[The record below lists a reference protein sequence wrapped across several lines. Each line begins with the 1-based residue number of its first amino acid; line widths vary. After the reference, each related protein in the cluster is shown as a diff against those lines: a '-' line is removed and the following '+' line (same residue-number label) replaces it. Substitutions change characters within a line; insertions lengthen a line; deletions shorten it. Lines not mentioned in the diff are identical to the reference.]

1 MPACPSCSQDNP
13 TDANFCAQCGQV
25 LVKHSIEPDP
35 NPEPS
40 PNPTSSTPTALQLW
54 ETFIGPSK
62 SLQFSLKTWWTWR
75 PAFLYYKDKF
85 ANLET
90 PDGPRFALSWN
101 WPAAFFDS
109 FLWFLYRKMYMFALL
124 YAVAPALAI
133 FITGD
138 MTVGIVSRILAGA
151 SANYLYYWHVKDK
164 VQRIMSIPNMDDTA
178 RANLIREEGGVQP
191 YVLWLGAA
199 LHVFM
204 FGLLISAISQGVP
217 EGGFSEGL
225 EERPTPKFF

>member
-1 MPACPSCSQDNP
+1 MMQ
-13 TDANFCAQCGQV
+13 TF
-25 LVKHSIEPDP
+25 
-35 NPEPS
+35 PS
-40 PNPTSSTPTALQLW
+40 PSPSPSPSLSPSPSSSTPTSLQLW
-54 ETFIGPSK
+54 EAFIGPSK

-75 PAFLYYKDKF
+75 PAFLYYKEKF

-90 PDGPRFALSWN
+90 PTGPRFALSWN

-133 FITGD
+133 FLTGD

-164 VQRIMSIPNMDDTA
+164 LQHIMSIPNMDDTA
-178 RANLIREEGGVQP
+178 RAKLVREEGGVQP

-204 FGLLISAISQGVP
+204 FGLLIAAIFQESP
-217 EGGFSEGL
+217 EGGLPADSEV
-225 EERPTPKFF
+225 RPTPKFF

>member
-1 MPACPSCSQDNP
+1 MPACPSCSQDHS

-25 LVKHSIEPDP
+25 LVNHSPEPDP
-35 NPEPS
+35 NAEPS
-40 PNPTSSTPTALQLW
+40 PSPSTPTALQLW

-75 PAFLYYKDKF
+75 PAFLYYKEKF

-90 PDGPRFALSWN
+90 PNGPRFALSWN

-138 MTVGIVSRILAGA
+138 MTVGIVSRVLAGA

-164 VQRIMSIPNMDDTA
+164 VKRIMSIPNMDDTA
-178 RANLIREEGGVQP
+178 RANLVREEGGVQP

-204 FGLLISAISQGVP
+204 FGLLVSAISQGVP
-217 EGGFSEGL
+217 EGGLPEGL

>member
-1 MPACPSCSQDNP
+1 
-13 TDANFCAQCGQV
+13 V
-25 LVKHSIEPDP
+25 LVKHSPDPEPEPDP
-35 NPEPS
+35 NPESS
-40 PNPTSSTPTALQLW
+40 PNPSPSTPTSLQLW
-54 ETFIGPSK
+54 ENFIGPSK

-75 PAFLYYKDKF
+75 PAFLYYKEKF
-85 ANLET
+85 SNLET
-90 PDGPRFALSWN
+90 PEGPRFALSWN

-138 MTVGIVSRILAGA
+138 MTVGIVSRVLAGA

-204 FGLLISAISQGVP
+204 FGLLVSAISQGVP
-217 EGGFSEGL
+217 EGGLSEGL

>member
-1 MPACPSCSQDNP
+1 MPACPSCSQDHP
-13 TDANFCAQCGQV
+13 TDANFCPQCGQV
-25 LVKHSIEPDP
+25 LVKHSPDP
-35 NPEPS
+35 DPDPEPESS
-40 PNPTSSTPTALQLW
+40 PSLSAPTSLQLW

-75 PAFLYYKDKF
+75 PAFLYYKEKF
-85 ANLET
+85 ANFES

-101 WPAAFFDS
+101 WPAALFDS

-138 MTVGIVSRILAGA
+138 MTVGIVSRVLAGA

-191 YVLWLGAA
+191 YVLWLGVA
-199 LHVFM
+199 LHLFM

-225 EERPTPKFF
+225 EERPTQKFF